1 MDTTKNKL
9 KSLNEAKKHGIT
21 KGLKDLLQLAQTPEY
36 GDCEVEYRSNGTVVV
51 TPKDKNIPRRTIHT
65 GERAEHPVRRW
76 LEGVKKTVSTG
87 KQTAAT
93 AAPSK
98 ANKKFMKDS
107 IDNIINNNNL
117 TEADIPFVRSFY
129 SHLLKEA
136 EGDEELDLSTDD
148 GEMSE
153 KGDTISSGEDQVS
166 PKDFTPEKTKQDFE
180 NSLEKDTEKNTF
192 DVEGL
197 DPNVSTESIKQ
208 IKEWSGKLDQFAEFL
223 NNPSTDSLHK
233 ILADNDKPGSL
244 LRGVTRKASD
254 SITRIAGEI
263 EKLKEVLNSFI
274 IMAPKKLRDSEQ
286 LQ

>member
-9 KSLNEAKKHGIT
+9 KSLNEAKKHGVT
-21 KGLKDLLQLAQTPEY
+21 KGLKELLQLAQTPEY
-36 GDCEVEYRSNGTVVV
+36 GSCEVEYRSNGTVVV

-98 ANKKFMKDS
+98 AKKKFMKDS
-107 IDNIINNNNL
+107 FENIINNNNL

-136 EGDEELDLSTDD
+136 EDREDFDLPAKDD
-148 GEMSE
+148 KSV
-153 KGDTISSGEDQVS
+153 SSGEEQIS
-166 PKDFTPEKTKQDFE
+166 PEDFTPEKTKEDFD
-180 NSLEKDTEKNTF
+180 NSLEKDTEKDTF
-192 DVEGL
+192 DIEGL

-208 IKEWSGKLDQFAEFL
+208 IREWSGKLDKFAEFL
-223 NNPSTDSLHK
+223 NNPSTQSLHK

>member
-1 MDTTKNKL
+1 MDTSKNNSKSSNEL
-9 KSLNEAKKHGIT
+9 KKII
-21 KGLKDLLQLAQTPEY
+21 
-36 GDCEVEYRSNGTVVV
+36 NG
-51 TPKDKNIPRRTIHT
+51 
-65 GERAEHPVRRW
+65 
-76 LEGVKKTVSTG
+76 
-87 KQTAAT
+87 
-93 AAPSK
+93 
-98 ANKKFMKDS
+98 S
-107 IDNIINNNNL
+107 IENIINNNNL

-136 EGDEELDLSTDD
+136 EGDNLPTDD

-153 KGDTISSGEDQVS
+153 KGDTISSGEEQVS
-166 PKDFTPEKTKQDFE
+166 PEDFTPEKTKADFD
-180 NSLEKDTEKNTF
+180 NSLEKDTEKGTF

-208 IKEWSGKLDQFAEFL
+208 IREWSGKLDKFAEFL
-223 NNPSTDSLHK
+223 NNPSTQSLHK